1 MKKLVKTFTTN
12 NYILFT
18 FGIIF
23 VFLLW
28 FIFSFSIGKNNLYFP
43 NPIETIK
50 EVFRLLQKK
59 FIYQSIG
66 WTLLRTLIGFSIS
79 FVSAMVFGLLAGNV
93 KPIRTFLKP
102 LITVLKSI
110 PTAALVFLFLIM
122 SGSRYAPIY
131 IVFLL
136 SFPILYESFVG
147 GVDSITKYI
156 TDALRIDSQRKLDG
170 LFKIKI
176 PLAFPYVVVG
186 LASSFAL
193 SLKTEV
199 MAEIITGG
207 TDAGLGCAIQVY
219 RNDDPTNLTPI
230 FAISFIIIVFVLIV
244 DLIGLIVRRKFEK

>member
-147 GVDSITKYI
+147 GVDSITKDI